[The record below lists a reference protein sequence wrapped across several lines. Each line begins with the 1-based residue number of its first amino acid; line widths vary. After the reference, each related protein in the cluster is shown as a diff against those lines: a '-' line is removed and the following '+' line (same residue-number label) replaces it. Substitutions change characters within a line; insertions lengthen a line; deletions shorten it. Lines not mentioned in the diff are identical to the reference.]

1 MERSSFETLFRK
13 DVFDC
18 SSRLDRVTED
28 DGVRVVLTLV
38 AFEFFHQQLKWLD
51 FVKIADVDKL
61 MLQVAQIQ
69 MSRFLH

>member
-28 DGVRVVLTLV
+28 DGVRVVFALV